1 LTQHR
6 SHSRS
11 TAIGF
16 VCVVG
21 LSLCLAPGALAHAQ
35 TAAARQEARERFD
48 RGLRLFNQD
57 NNDGALAEF
66 TRAYEL
72 VPHPQVLLNIG
83 LVHAAMHHPL
93 EAVAAFDA
101 VLANP
106 AAHNT
111 PEARAAAAHRSEQ
124 AALIGEVMVSVDQAG
139 ARIEV
144 DNLAAGTSPLSAP
157 LRVSSGEHIVGVIAP
172 GKYPERQ
179 RVVVAGQARVEV
191 KFVLRPLETSFAHV
205 ALKSN
210 TAGADVLIDGAVVGR
225 TPLPASLALAPGSH
239 TIEMR
244 RAGYVSAQ
252 RTVDLGEGA
261 TGEVQLDLS
270 VDGALLSTQGGRLAL
285 EIRETNALVFV
296 DGMPQ
301 GGYER
306 ALPLPPGPHQL
317 RVERAGFLPFQRSVD
332 VPAGE
337 TLAVSVQLEPTAE
350 ERARYHDAASTQRT
364 WAVVSLITGGVL
376 VGGGT
381 AFLIVNQGK
390 KNDAEATYNNSDLK
404 TPEGMCH
411 PGVGGS
417 APVSNDACIEE
428 LRLNLAALEDARSR
442 DVYGWIGVGVGAA
455 ALGVGLVLLL
465 TGDDPGRY
473 DHSASSD
480 VFALHNA
487 RPLAWADAHGGGL
500 GMSGRF

>member
-1 LTQHR
+1 MPR
-6 SHSRS
+6 SS
-11 TAIGF
+11 AIRF
-16 VCVVG
+16 ACVVG
-21 LSLCLAPGALAHAQ
+21 LSLCLVPGAIAHAQ
-35 TAAARQEARERFD
+35 TSAARQEARERFD

-57 NNDGALAEF
+57 NNEGALAEF

-106 AAHNT
+106 TARGTAEGRSAA
-111 PEARAAAAHRSEQ
+111 EHRSEQ

-139 ARIEV
+139 ARIEL

-157 LRVSSGEHIVGVIAP
+157 LRVSSGEHIVGVIAS
-172 GKYPERQ
+172 GQYPERQ
-179 RVVVAGQARVEV
+179 RVVVAGQTRVEV
-191 KFVLRPLETSFAHV
+191 KFVLRPLETSFAHL

-210 TAGADVLIDGAVVGR
+210 TAAADVLIDGAVVGR
-225 TPLPASLALAPGSH
+225 TPLSASLALAPGSH
-239 TIEMR
+239 NIEMR
-244 RAGYVSAQ
+244 RTGYVSAQ
-252 RTVDLGEGA
+252 RTINLDEGA

-270 VDGALLSTQGGRLAL
+270 IDSALLSTQGGRLAL
-285 EIRETNALVFV
+285 SIRESNALVFV
-296 DGMPQ
+296 DGTPQ
-301 GGYER
+301 GGYDR
-306 ALPLPPGPHQL
+306 PFPLPPGPHQL
-317 RVERAGFLPFQRSVD
+317 RVERSGFLPFQRSVA

-350 ERARYHDAASTQRT
+350 ERVRYHDAASTQRT
-364 WAVVSLITGGVL
+364 WAVISLITGGVL
-376 VGGGT
+376 AGGGT

-404 TPEGMCH
+404 TPTGMCH
-411 PGVGGS
+411 PGVNGGR
-417 APVSNDACIEE
+417 PVSNDACIEE
-428 LRLNLAALEDARSR
+428 LRLNLAALEDARNR

-473 DHSASSD
+473 DHKAGED
-480 VFALHNA
+480 VFAIRDA